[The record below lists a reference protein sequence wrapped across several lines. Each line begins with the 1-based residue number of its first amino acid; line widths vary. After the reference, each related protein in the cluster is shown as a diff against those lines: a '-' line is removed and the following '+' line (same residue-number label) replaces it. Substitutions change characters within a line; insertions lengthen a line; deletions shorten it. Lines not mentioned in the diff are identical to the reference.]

1 MSTPGAGTEGVQA
14 ESVPAY
20 RDVKRAALEAES
32 AYKKALRSRN
42 PALIL
47 EKAEE
52 WYKAADV
59 WSDCAREAY
68 DAGDRSKK
76 NDWEVGNGMFSNAMG
91 ARNEA
96 RQAVNASG
104 ADSGSEPAPTERQS
118 GFSFSA
124 FRQDMGDRWK
134 RWTEKKPATPKPAK
148 APKGEPV
155 FSRERFDKA
164 TAWLKNRGEQTA
176 EKLKKTWGKDT
187 AALISGALMGAA
199 AKNFL
204 YGLGASTGVGYI
216 GSIGFG
222 AAYGAITAATVE
234 LIGATYDARKEHAKY
249 DEFVREMR
257 EDFDTADSASEINM
271 WVQKVRFLREQI
283 VAESDEARRLEL
295 QDKLRYA
302 MLYVKE
308 SARQDKMSLKDQAKI
323 LADQVL
329 GFENGRGPGSTVEAI
344 RHAAEQKQ
352 FLKELKGAH
361 LVDRLARMRKAAIR
375 GAVFGAVSAASLGFI
390 DGSAA
395 ETFGSVA
402 ESVQGTLTSASEFV
416 GLGDSVDASSAPQ
429 VAETLTASDLPMEG
443 DVEGSSAPDVIGQ
456 AETSASSE
464 ATTSAEAGNTG
475 STEVAESE
483 TGTATPTETL
493 VFDLEQGSNPW
504 NTIEGQLGFNPE
516 DDQMVEIMSRVA
528 EDSGFSVSEWGVTTG
543 PDDQALQAGFDIKI
557 NPETQEYI
565 NSLRP

>member
-1 MSTPGAGTEGVQA
+1 MSTLGAGAEGVQA

-42 PALIL
+42 PTVIL
-47 EKAEE
+47 KAARDWYEKADA
-52 WYKAADV
+52 WGDAAVKQKPADQKLA
-59 WSDCAREAY
+59 SDKFL
-68 DAGDRSKK
+68 D
-76 NDWEVGNGMFSNAMG
+76 AMG
-91 ARNEA
+91 AKNEA
-96 RQAVNASG
+96 EQAVNASG
-104 ADSGSEPAPTERQS
+104 ADSGSEPAPTEGQNG

-395 ETFGSVA
+395 ETLGSVV

-416 GLGDSVDASSAPQ
+416 GLGDSVDVSPVSEAT
-429 VAETLTASDLPMEG
+429 ETLTASELPIEG
-443 DVEGSSAPDVIGQ
+443 DVAEGATADASGQ
-456 AETSASSE
+456 AEASASSE
-464 ATTSAEAGNTG
+464 TAASTEAESATGAEPVAEAG
-475 STEVAESE
+475 A
-483 TGTATPTETL
+483 PTETVVL
-493 VFDLEQGSNPW
+493 DLADGSNPW
-504 NTIEGQLGFNPE
+504 NMVEASLGFDPTNA
-516 DDQMVEIMSRVA
+516 QMVEIMSRVA

-557 NPETQEYI
+557 SPETQAYI